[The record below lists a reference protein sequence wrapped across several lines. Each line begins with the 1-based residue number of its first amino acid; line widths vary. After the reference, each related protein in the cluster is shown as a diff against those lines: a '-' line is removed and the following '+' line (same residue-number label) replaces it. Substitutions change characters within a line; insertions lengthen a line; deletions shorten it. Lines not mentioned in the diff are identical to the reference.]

1 MYFFSRKLFFFDH
14 HAIQGE
20 NPKVS
25 KRPVVFLSD
34 VCTREAPSSFSNFSF
49 FIVYPSLPLFIFVL
63 SVGSREFSLL
73 FVSAKKMREN
83 VKKKKYTYFSRF
95 VLS

>member
-25 KRPVVFLSD
+25 KRPACANISVQVHSCAYFLRVEEHCTMCVPVFSLYFRVNLPKYRRLSLRIDVVFEILSIMYI
-34 VCTREAPSSFSNFSF
+34 TS
-49 FIVYPSLPLFIFVL
+49 
-63 SVGSREFSLL
+63 
-73 FVSAKKMREN
+73 
-83 VKKKKYTYFSRF
+83 T
-95 VLS
+95 

>member
-25 KRPVVFLSD
+25 KRPGKK
-34 VCTREAPSSFSNFSF
+34 PSIDTLF
-49 FIVYPSLPLFIFVL
+49 FFCDCSEDPL
-63 SVGSREFSLL
+63 
-73 FVSAKKMREN
+73 AKKKN
-83 VKKKKYTYFSRF
+83 ISGKKKK
-95 VLS
+95 VLFLIALCSLF